1 MQRRLAVLVVYL
13 AGVVFPAAGAR
24 ADNPVL
30 VATVGSH
37 DAFNIS
43 LKDAAGNVVRH
54 LDPGTYTIQ
63 VHDLSTLHDFHLFGP
78 GVDQA
83 TSVDNIV
90 DTTWTVTFVDG
101 TYTFQCDAHP
111 TLMHGSFTVGAVT
124 TPTPLQLKGS
134 VGPGRSIS
142 LRNAGGTKITSVTG
156 PTSAVITV
164 NDRSKVDNFHLTG
177 PGVKKA
183 TGVGFRG
190 RVTWKV
196 TLSPGTYVYRS
207 DRHKR
212 TLRGSF
218 TVASS
223 ERG

>member
-1 MQRRLAVLVVYL
+1 MQRRLAVLAVCL
-13 AGVVFPAAGAR
+13 AGVVFPAPGAQ

-37 DAFNIS
+37 DGFNIS

-63 VHDLSTLHDFHLFGP
+63 VHDLSTLHDFHLFGS

-111 TLMHGSFTVGAVT
+111 TLMHGSFTVGAVRA
-124 TPTPLQLKGS
+124 PTPVQLKGS

-142 LRNAGGTKITSVTG
+142 LRNADGTKITSVTG
-156 PTSAVITV
+156 PTPAVIAV
-164 NDRSKVDNFHLTG
+164 NDGSKVDNFHLTG

-183 TGVGFRG
+183 AGVGFPG

-212 TLRGSF
+212 TLHGSF

>member
-1 MQRRLAVLVVYL
+1 MQRRLAVLVVCL

-83 TSVDNIV
+83 TGVDNIV

-124 TPTPLQLKGS
+124 TPTPVQLKGS

-142 LRNAGGTKITSVTG
+142 LRNAGGAKITSVTG
-156 PTSAVITV
+156 PTPAVITV

-196 TLSPGTYVYRS
+196 TLSAGTYVYRS

-212 TLRGSF
+212 TLHGSF

>member
-1 MQRRLAVLVVYL
+1 MQRRLAVLAVCL
-13 AGVVFPAAGAR
+13 AGVVFPAPGAQ

-37 DAFNIS
+37 DGFNIS

-63 VHDLSTLHDFHLFGP
+63 VHDLSTLHDFHLFGS

-207 DRHKR
+207 AKHRAR
-212 TLRGSF
+212 ARVQGALRSRP
-218 TVASS
+218 A
-223 ERG
+223 

>member
-1 MQRRLAVLVVYL
+1 MLRRLAVLVVYL

-83 TSVDNIV
+83 TGVDNIV

-142 LRNAGGTKITSVTG
+142 LRNAGGTKITSDAG
-156 PTSAVITV
+156 PTPAVITV

>member
-1 MQRRLAVLVVYL
+1 M
-13 AGVVFPAAGAR
+13 
-24 ADNPVL
+24 
-30 VATVGSH
+30 
-37 DAFNIS
+37 
-43 LKDAAGNVVRH
+43 
-54 LDPGTYTIQ
+54 
-63 VHDLSTLHDFHLFGP
+63 
-78 GVDQA
+78 
-83 TSVDNIV
+83 
-90 DTTWTVTFVDG
+90 
-101 TYTFQCDAHP
+101 
-111 TLMHGSFTVGAVT
+111 T

-142 LRNAGGTKITSVTG
+142 LRNAGGTKITSVAG
-156 PTSAVITV
+156 PTPADITV

-212 TLRGSF
+212 TLHGSF